1 MELTMNN
8 EESEAFMYYTV
19 NDALDVINSLGLN
32 NFLMFLF
39 EQSKQRALTIEEL
52 EAMQVLHDNW
62 NL

>member
-1 MELTMNN
+1 MNN
-8 EESEAFMYYTV
+8 EETEAFMYYTV
-19 NDALDVINSLGLN
+19 NDALDVIKSLGLN

>member
-1 MELTMNN
+1 MNN

>member
-1 MELTMNN
+1 MNN
-8 EESEAFMYYTV
+8 EETEAFMYYTV
-19 NDALDVINSLGLN
+19 NDALDVIKSLGLN

-62 NL
+62 EL

>member
-1 MELTMNN
+1 MNN

-32 NFLMFLF
+32 NFLRFLF

>member
-1 MELTMNN
+1 MNN

-19 NDALDVINSLGLN
+19 SDALDVIKNLGLN

-52 EAMQVLHDNW
+52 EAMQVLHDSW
-62 NL
+62 EL